1 METGIPDIAHQGV
14 AEPAVRTGR
23 PAAVDGLDLGVIGN
37 CAVGA
42 LVDRR
47 ARIVWWCLPRF
58 DGEPVFHALLGHPQG
73 SHPDDGAFA
82 VDLDDFSHS
91 EQSYDSNTAI
101 LRTRLFNSQ
110 GEGLEV
116 VDFAPRF
123 RTRGRMFRPMMLV
136 RRIAPIAG
144 QPRVTLRLR
153 PRFGWGATVPDS
165 TFGSNHVRFVG
176 PSTALRLS
184 TDAPITYL
192 REETGF
198 VLDGPLSFLLGPD
211 ETPTEGIGT
220 LAREFEEETADH
232 WRAWCRRLA
241 LPLEWQDA
249 VIRAAITL
257 KLCTYEETGAI
268 VAAMTTSIPE
278 APGTKRTWDYRYCWL
293 RDAFF
298 VVRALNSLSEV
309 ETMEHYMRYLSNI
322 IRDTNGG
329 HLQPVYGIGRER
341 VLTET
346 LADQLPGYQG
356 MGPVR
361 IGNQAYEH
369 FQHDVYGNAVL
380 GAAQA
385 FFDRRLFRPAGAHDF
400 RAFEQLGDRAYSLF
414 SEPDAGMWELRTR
427 ARIHT
432 SSSLM
437 CWAACDRLA
446 SIANHL
452 GELERAAHW
461 ASRADEIRETI
472 VERAWNASEQSFVES
487 FDGTDVEA
495 GLLLMAEVRF
505 LDPADQRFIST
516 VERIGRELKRGHHLF
531 RYTAADDFGK
541 PTTAFNICTFWYID
555 ALARIGRTEE
565 AREIFESMLAA
576 RNHLG
581 LLSEGIDPAT
591 GALWGNY
598 PQTYSMVGIINGAM
612 RLGRRWDSFI

>member
-1 METGIPDIAHQGV
+1 MEWARPTSADLDAP
-14 AEPAVRTGR
+14 RRRGR
-23 PAAVDGLDLGVIGN
+23 RLPAAGGLDLGVIGN
-37 CAVGA
+37 CAIGA
-42 LVDRR
+42 LIDRK

-58 DGEPVFHALLGHPQG
+58 DGEPVFHSLLGRPEETHPA
-73 SHPDDGAFA
+73 DGAFS
-82 VDLDDFSHS
+82 VELDGFTRS
-91 EQSYDSNTAI
+91 EQSYDDNTAI
-101 LRTRLFNSQ
+101 LRTRLYNRE
-110 GEGLEV
+110 GEAIEV
-116 VDFAPRF
+116 ADFAPRF
-123 RTRGRMFRPMMLV
+123 RARGRMFRPMMLV
-136 RRIAPIAG
+136 RRIRPIAG
-144 QPRVTLRLR
+144 QPRITIRVR
-153 PRFGWGATVPDS
+153 PRFGWGASPPER
-165 TFGSNHVRFVG
+165 TFGSNHIRYVG
-176 PSTALRLS
+176 TATTLRL
-184 TDAPITYL
+184 TTNGPITYV
-192 REETGF
+192 REETSF
-198 VLDGPLSFLLGPD
+198 VLDQPLSFLLGPD
-211 ETPTEGIGT
+211 ETPTANTET

-278 APGTKRTWDYRYCWL
+278 AADTGRTWDYRYCWL

-309 ETMEHYMRYLSNI
+309 ETMEHYLRYLSNI

-329 HLQPVYGIGRER
+329 HLQPVFGIGRER

-385 FFDRRLFRPAGAHDF
+385 FFDRRLFRPAGEHDF
-400 RAFEQLGDRAYSLF
+400 RAFEQLGERAYALHA
-414 SEPDAGMWELRTR
+414 EPDAGMWELRTR

-446 SIANHL
+446 SIARHL
-452 GELERAAHW
+452 GNRRRASHWAKRAA
-461 ASRADEIRETI
+461 EIHRTI
-472 VERAWNASEQSFVES
+472 LDQAWNDKTKSFVES
-487 FDGTDVEA
+487 FGGSDVEA

-505 LDPADQRFIST
+505 LDPADERFIAT
-516 VERIGRELKRGHHLF
+516 VDRIGRELKRGTYLL
-531 RYTAADDFGK
+531 RYNAADDFGQ
-541 PTTAFNICTFWYID
+541 PTTAFNICSFWYID

-565 AREIFESMLAA
+565 AREFFEAMLGA

-581 LLSEGIDPAT
+581 LLSEDIDPET

-612 RLGRRWDSFI
+612 RLGRRWDSLI